1 MKMVSRSARLIPVY
15 IEDEMKSS
23 YLDYSMSVIVSRALP
38 DVRDG
43 LKPSQRRI
51 LVAMNDLSLTPGRQH
66 RKCAKIA
73 GDTSGNYHPHGEA
86 VVYPTLVRMAQDFN
100 LRYPLVDG
108 QGNFGSVDGD
118 PPAAMRYTEARMTP
132 LAVELLEDLDK
143 GTVDFVPNYDETR
156 AEPTVLPAKF
166 PNLICNGCSG
176 IAVGMA
182 TNIPPHNLCEA
193 VDGLVALI
201 DNPDIDGEQL
211 MQYVKGPDFP
221 TGAIIYG
228 KDGIREAYLTGR
240 GKITLR
246 ARAEVQQEKGGRQSI
261 VITEIPFQV
270 NKAELLENIARLIR
284 DKKIEGIADLRDE
297 SDREGIRIVIELR
310 KEADSS
316 VVLNLLYAHT
326 SLQSTFGAIMLALVD
341 GQPKVL
347 TLKQMLSS
355 FLQHRHQVVTRRTR
369 FELNKAEK
377 RAHILEGL
385 KIALQN
391 IDEIISIIGN
401 SEDPSVAK
409 ELLCQRFSLSETQAQ
424 AILDM
429 RLGRLTRLEQGK
441 VEEEH
446 QELLKSIAEH
456 KALLADYSQRMEVI
470 KRELLALKKKYG
482 DGRRTEIVEEEVEQI
497 TIEDLI
503 AEEEMAVTISH
514 SGYIKRLALDTYRR
528 QQRGG
533 FGVKGMATKDE
544 DFVEHL
550 VIASTHD
557 WILFL
562 TDRGQCHWLK
572 VYEIPEGS
580 RSSKGRSIV
589 NLLNVRDEETIT
601 AFVPVKQFDSQ
612 HFLTIATCR
621 GIIKKTSL
629 AAYSSPRRGGIRA
642 ISLSEDDK
650 VIAAALTDGKK
661 DILLATEG
669 GRAIRFSEAEVRET
683 GRSAQGVRGI
693 RLSEDDRAVGMVIAE
708 RSGKGQPV
716 KGSSGEEFLLSVSE
730 NGYGKR
736 TGISAYPL
744 THRGGKGVISA
755 KVTPRNGKVVA
766 VAKVKTRDEVM
777 IISQGGNLIR
787 LAVKNI
793 RIASRNTQGVKL
805 VRLREDKVIDVA
817 AVVSELS
824 S

>member
-1 MKMVSRSARLIPVY
+1 MASRSARLIPVY

-51 LVAMNDLSLTPGRQH
+51 LVAMNDLSLTPGRQP

-100 LRYPLVDG
+100 FRYPLVDG

-228 KDGIREAYLTGR
+228 KEGIREAYLTGR

-270 NKAELLENIARLIR
+270 NKAELLESIARLIR
-284 DKKIEGIADLRDE
+284 EKKIEGIADLRDE

-326 SLQSTFGAIMLALVD
+326 SLQTTFGAIMLALVD

-391 IDEIISIIGN
+391 IDEIISIIGK
-401 SEDPSVAK
+401 SEDSSVAK

-446 QELLKSIAEH
+446 EELLKSIAEH

-503 AEEEMAVTISH
+503 AEEQMAVTISH
-514 SGYIKRLALDTYRR
+514 SGYIKRLSL
-528 QQRGG
+528 
-533 FGVKGMATKDE
+533 
-544 DFVEHL
+544 
-550 VIASTHD
+550 D

-601 AFVPVKQFDSQ
+601 AFVPVKQFDSH
-612 HFLTIATCR
+612 HFLTIGTCR

-683 GRSAQGVRGI
+683 GRSAQGVRGM
-693 RLSEDDRAVGMVIAE
+693 RLSEDDKVVGMVIAE
-708 RSGKGQPV
+708 RSGNGQTV
-716 KGSSGEEFLLSVSE
+716 KGSSAEEFLLSVSE

-744 THRGGKGVISA
+744 THRGGRGVISA

-766 VAKVKTRDEVM
+766 VAKVKSRDEVM

>member
-1 MKMVSRSARLIPVY
+1 MASRNARLIPVY
-15 IEDEMKSS
+15 IEDEMKRS

-51 LVAMNDLSLTPGRQH
+51 LVAMNDLGLTPGRQH

-118 PPAAMRYTEARMTP
+118 PPAAMRYTEARMSP

-143 GTVDFVPNYDETR
+143 DTVDFVPNYDETR
-156 AEPTVLPAKF
+156 TEPTVLPAKF

-182 TNIPPHNLCEA
+182 TNIPPHNLCE
-193 VDGLVALI
+193 VIDGLVALI
-201 DNPDIDGEQL
+201 DTPELDDEEL

-228 KDGIREAYLTGR
+228 KEGIREAYLTGR

-246 ARAEVQQEKGGRQSI
+246 ARVEVEEKKGGRQNI
-261 VITEIPFQV
+261 IITEIPFQV

-284 DKKIEGIADLRDE
+284 EKKIDGITDLRDE
-297 SDREGIRIVIELR
+297 SDREGIRIVIELH
-310 KEADSS
+310 KEAVSS

-326 SLQSTFGAIMLALVD
+326 PLQSTFGAIMLALVD

-347 TLKQMLSS
+347 TLKQMLSL
-355 FLQHRHQVVTRRTR
+355 FLQHRHQVVTRRTQ
-369 FELNKAEK
+369 FELNKAEE

-391 IDEIISIIGN
+391 IDQVISIIRESQN
-401 SEDPSVAK
+401 SAVAK
-409 ELLCQRFSLSETQAQ
+409 GVLCQKFSLSETQAQ

-429 RLGRLTRLEQGK
+429 RLGRLTRLEQDK
-441 VEEEH
+441 VEEEY
-446 QELLKSIAEH
+446 QELLKYIAEH
-456 KALLADYSQRMEVI
+456 KRLLADYSQRMEVI

-482 DGRRTEIVEEEVEQI
+482 DDRRTEIVDEAVGRI
-497 TIEDLI
+497 SIEDLI
-503 AEEEMAVTISH
+503 AEKEMAVTISH
-514 SGYIKRLALDTYRR
+514 SGYIKRLALETYRR
-528 QQRGG
+528 QHRGG
-533 FGVKGMATKDE
+533 FGVRGMTTKDE

-562 TDRGQCHWLK
+562 TDKGQCYWLK
-572 VYEIPEGS
+572 VYEIPAGS
-580 RSSKGRSIV
+580 RTSKGRSIV

-612 HFLTIATCR
+612 HFLTIATGK
-621 GIIKKTSL
+621 GIIKKTNL

-650 VIAAALTDGKK
+650 VIAAALTDGNR
-661 DILLATEG
+661 DILLATEK
-669 GRAIRFSEAEVRET
+669 GRAIRFCEAEVRET
-683 GRSAQGVRGI
+683 GRSAQGVRGM
-693 RLSEDDRAVGMVIAE
+693 RLSEDDRVIGMIIAE
-708 RSGKGQPV
+708 QLRDRQTE
-716 KGSSGEEFLLSVSE
+716 KGSTAVEYLLSVSE

-736 TGISAYPL
+736 TKITEYPL

-766 VAKVKTRDEVM
+766 VEKVRSHDEVM
-777 IISQGGNLIR
+777 IISQRGNLIR

-805 VRLREDKVIDVA
+805 VSLRDDRVIDVA
-817 AVVSELS
+817 TVVSDDH
-824 S
+824 

>member
-1 MKMVSRSARLIPVY
+1 MTSRSGKLIPVY
-15 IEDEMKSS
+15 IEDEMKKS

-38 DVRDG
+38 DVKDG

-51 LVAMNDLSLTPGRQH
+51 LVAMNDLNLSPGRQH

-100 LRYPLVDG
+100 LRYPLVNG

-118 PPAAMRYTEARMTP
+118 PPAAMRYTEARMDHF
-132 LAVELLEDLDK
+132 AVELLEDLDK
-143 GTVDFVPNYDETR
+143 ETVDFVSNYDETR
-156 AEPTVLPAKF
+156 TEPTVLPARF

-182 TNIPPHNLCEA
+182 TNIPPHNLCEV
-193 VDGLVALI
+193 VDGLVTLI
-201 DNPDIDGEQL
+201 DNPELGDEEL

-228 KDGIREAYLTGR
+228 KEGIREAYLTGR
-240 GKITLR
+240 GKVTLR
-246 ARAEVQQEKGGRQSI
+246 ARVELEEEKGGDQKI

-270 NKAELLENIARLIR
+270 NKADLLENIARLIR
-284 DKKIEGIADLRDE
+284 EKKIEGITDLRDE
-297 SDREGIRIVIELR
+297 SDRKGMRIVIELR
-310 KEADSS
+310 REAVSS
-316 VVLNLLYAHT
+316 IVLNLLYAHT
-326 SLQSTFGAIMLALVD
+326 TLQTTFGAIMLALVD

-347 TLKQMLSS
+347 TLKQILSL
-355 FLQHRHQVVTRRTR
+355 FLQHRHQVVTRRTQ

-391 IDEIISIIGN
+391 IDEVISIIREAQD
-401 SEDPSVAK
+401 SAVAK
-409 ELLCQRFSLSETQAQ
+409 ELLCQKFSLSETQAQ

-429 RLGRLTRLEQGK
+429 RLGRLTRLEQDK
-441 VEEEH
+441 VEEEY
-446 QELLKSIAEH
+446 QELLKYIAQH
-456 KALLADYSQRMEVI
+456 KHLLADYSQRMEVI
-470 KRELLALKKKYG
+470 KRELLELKQKYG
-482 DGRRTEIVEEEVEQI
+482 DARRTEIVEETVGHI
-497 TIEDLI
+497 SIEDLI

-528 QQRGG
+528 QHRGG
-533 FGVKGMATKDE
+533 FGVRGMATKEE

-562 TDRGQCHWLK
+562 TDRGQCYWLK

-580 RSSKGRSIV
+580 RVSKGRSIV
-589 NLLNVRDEETIT
+589 NLLKVKNEETIT
-601 AFVPVKQFDSQ
+601 AFVPVKQFDAQ
-612 HFLTIATCR
+612 YFLTIAT
-621 GIIKKTSL
+621 GKGVIKKTNL
-629 AAYSSPRRGGIRA
+629 AAYSSPRKGGIRA
-642 ISLSEDDK
+642 ISLTSDDT

-661 DILLATEG
+661 DILLAAG
-669 GRAIRFSEAEVRET
+669 NGRAIRFHETEVRET
-683 GRSAQGVRGI
+683 GRSAQGVRGM
-693 RLSEDDRAVGMVIAE
+693 RLSEDNRVVGMVIAE
-708 RSGKGQPV
+708 QLQDRQSK
-716 KGSSGEEFLLSVSE
+716 KSSAAEECLLSVTE

-736 TGISAYPL
+736 TKISRYPL

-755 KVTPRNGKVVA
+755 KITSSKGKVVA
-766 VAKVKTRDEVM
+766 VEKVSRRDEVM
-777 IISQGGNLIR
+777 IISQGGKLIR
-787 LAVKNI
+787 LTIRNI
-793 RIASRNTQGVKL
+793 RMASRNTQGVKL
-805 VRLREDKVIDVA
+805 VSLRDDKVIDVA
-817 AVVSELS
+817 TVVSEHKD
-824 S
+824 